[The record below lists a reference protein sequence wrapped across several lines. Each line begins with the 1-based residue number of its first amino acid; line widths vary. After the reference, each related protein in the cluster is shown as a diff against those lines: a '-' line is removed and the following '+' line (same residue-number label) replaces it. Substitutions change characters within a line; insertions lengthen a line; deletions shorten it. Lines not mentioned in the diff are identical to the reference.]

1 MSLSDLIR
9 HGVAAAVANAK
20 AKAANSANGDAFE
33 ATAYSGLAKL
43 AGLALAT
50 PLSENGEHW
59 REFEMLLAI
68 VGPAYKTP
76 EDEYAQIRAVA
87 RHDLSGALIC
97 YRELLKQLA
106 INEVPN
112 E

>member
-9 HGVAAAVANAK
+9 HGVAATVAN
-20 AKAANSANGDAFE
+20 AKAANSANGDSSE

-50 PLSENGEHW
+50 PLSENGEHLQ
-59 REFEMLLAI
+59 EFEMLLAI

-97 YRELLKQLA
+97 YRELLRQLV

>member
-9 HGVAAAVANAK
+9 HGVTATVAN
-20 AKAANSANGDAFE
+20 AKAANSANGDLFE

-59 REFEMLLAI
+59 QDFESLLEI
-68 VGPAYKTP
+68 VAPAYNTP
-76 EDEYAQIRAVA
+76 AHELDEIRETA
-87 RHDLSGALIC
+87 RSDLASALIA
-97 YRELLKQLA
+97 YRLMAK
-106 INEVPN
+106 EVRGDN
-112 E
+112 K

>member
-1 MSLSDLIR
+1 MGALDAFLAKGISFELLTSDQIRAQGTFDDSLR
-9 HGVAAAVANAK
+9 AAI
-20 AKAANSANGDAFE
+20 KAAKPNIIKE
-33 ATAYSGLAKL
+33 
-43 AGLALAT
+43 
-50 PLSENGEHW
+50 
-59 REFEMLLAI
+59 LLAI

-76 EDEYAQIRAVA
+76 EDEYAQIRAMA

-97 YRELLKQLA
+97 YRELLKQLV

>member
-9 HGVAAAVANAK
+9 RGVAPNVANAK
-20 AKAANSANGDAFE
+20 AANPANERALE
-33 ATAYSGLAKL
+33 APAYSGLAKL

-50 PLSENGEHW
+50 PLSESGEHW

-68 VGPAYKTP
+68 VGPTYKTP

-87 RHDLSGALIC
+87 HHDLSGALLS
-97 YRELLKQLA
+97 YRVLLKQHLWNA
-106 INEVPN
+106 ALNE
-112 E
+112 